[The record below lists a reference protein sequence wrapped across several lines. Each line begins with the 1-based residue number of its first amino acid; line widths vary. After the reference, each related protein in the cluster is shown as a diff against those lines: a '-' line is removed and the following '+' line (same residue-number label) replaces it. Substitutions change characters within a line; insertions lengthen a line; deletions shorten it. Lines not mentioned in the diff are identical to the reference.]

1 MRKQRRPQQQQE
13 KVTNNNFSDMI
24 SFVSNKDSFFI
35 RNFLFNFSLWI
46 KVCVF
51 ENIEYTGRP
60 YKGMN
65 PYRVNSFQECYDD
78 FVAKNKADDTCRA
91 FTFRGSNGGG
101 DCLLKH
107 WKGNENQSDGAT
119 SGTIINC
126 N

>member
-1 MRKQRRPQQQQE
+1 M
-13 KVTNNNFSDMI
+13 
-24 SFVSNKDSFFI
+24 
-35 RNFLFNFSLWI
+35 FNFSLWI

-51 ENIEYTGRP
+51 EGIEYTGQP

-119 SGTIINC
+119 SGTIIDC
-126 N
+126 NWWSKPLNVIDDYTTCNK